1 MSYIKQL
8 ETSSISL
15 IVPFKQLKSIAEELI
30 EQAIQIQVSVNIESE
45 ELNDGEL
52 RILANFDDS
61 QLSDEE
67 VRSLSKAGF
76 ASSEPY
82 RNADTALDAI
92 FVGRYDIQPTLG
104 DEEDGDY
111 YFIVEIEYNDYQRS
125 LNRK

>member
-1 MSYIKQL
+1 MSYIQQL
-8 ETSSISL
+8 EPSSISL

-30 EQAIQIQVSVNIESE
+30 EQAIGVQVSVNIEAE

-76 ASSEPY
+76 ATSEPY

-92 FVGRYDIQPTLG
+92 FIGRYDIQPTLG

-125 LNRK
+125 LKR

>member
-8 ETSSISL
+8 EASSISL
-15 IVPFKQLKSIAEELI
+15 IVPFQQLKLIAEQLI
-30 EQAIQIQVSVNIESE
+30 EQAIEVRLSVDIEAE

-52 RILANFDDS
+52 RILANFDDIT
-61 QLSDEE
+61 LTDEQ

-76 ASSEPY
+76 ATSEPY
-82 RNADTALDAI
+82 RNADTALEAI

-111 YFIVEIEYNDYQRS
+111 YFIVEIEYNDYIRS
-125 LNRK
+125 LNR

>member
-8 ETSSISL
+8 EPSSISL

-30 EQAIQIQVSVNIESE
+30 EQAIGVQVLVNIDSE

-67 VRSLSKAGF
+67 VRSLSKVGF

-125 LNRK
+125 LKR